1 MSKGRAKAP
10 SQRQLRVGEELRHIL
25 AQVLERGGLHDPAV
39 QDTPITVTEVRA
51 SPDLKNAT
59 AFVVP
64 LGGDAAVTD
73 RVLEGLNRAA
83 PYLRRVLAEKVRLRH
98 TPRIN
103 FLECDV
109 GLRKLD
115 TVQIDNFRPPFAHDN
130 TVLDTRLNEDD
141 FSLKRRYIVFNKNR
155 VPTRKN
161 NARHQVFMQGE
172 LCCF

>member
-25 AQVLERGGLHDPAV
+25 AQVLKRGKLHDPAV

-51 SPDLKNAT
+51 SPDLKNVT
-59 AFVVP
+59 TFVVP

-83 PYLRRVLAEKVRLRH
+83 PFLRRVLAEKVRLRH

-103 FLECDV
+103 FLAASFSPIASMLAGFGPTQISPASITDWAKPAFS
-109 GLRKLD
+109 LRK
-115 TVQIDNFRPPFAHDN
+115 P
-130 TVLDTRLNEDD
+130 
-141 FSLKRRYIVFNKNR
+141 
-155 VPTRKN
+155 
-161 NARHQVFMQGE
+161 
-172 LCCF
+172 

>member
-25 AQVLERGGLHDPAV
+25 AQVLERGELHDPAV

-83 PYLRRVLAEKVRLRH
+83 PYLRRVLAEKVRLRC

-103 FLECDV
+103 FLADTSFDEASHIE
-109 GLRKLD
+109 GLLRQPEVARDLEW
-115 TVQIDNFRPPFAHDN
+115 
-130 TVLDTRLNEDD
+130 EDD
-141 FSLKRRYIVFNKNR
+141 G
-155 VPTRKN
+155 
-161 NARHQVFMQGE
+161 A
-172 LCCF
+172 

>member
-1 MSKGRAKAP
+1 MAKGRAKAP
-10 SQRQLRVGEELRHIL
+10 SQRQLKVGEELRHIL
-25 AQVLERGGLHDPAV
+25 AQVLERGELHDPAV

-103 FLECDV
+103 FLADTSFDEAGHIE
-109 GLRKLD
+109 GLLRQPEVARDLEW
-115 TVQIDNFRPPFAHDN
+115 
-130 TVLDTRLNEDD
+130 EDD
-141 FSLKRRYIVFNKNR
+141 G
-155 VPTRKN
+155 
-161 NARHQVFMQGE
+161 A
-172 LCCF
+172 